1 MESSNKNNRKWLR
14 YAGLASEM
22 MAILGIAAFLGF
34 KLDEWWDLQL
44 PIFLIIFP
52 LLALGV
58 TLWRIIKTFEKKD
71 G

>member
-22 MAILGIAAFLGF
+22 MAMLGITAFLGF
-34 KLDEWWDLQL
+34 KLDKWWDLEL

>member
-1 MESSNKNNRKWLR
+1 MSWLR

-22 MAILGIAAFLGF
+22 LAMLGLATFLGYKADHWLGWRF
-34 KLDEWWDLQL
+34 PVL
-44 PIFLIIFP
+44 LIIFP

-58 TLWRIIKTFEKKD
+58 ILWRLIKVTGKKD

>member
-1 MESSNKNNRKWLR
+1 LE
-14 YAGLASEM
+14 
-22 MAILGIAAFLGF
+22 
-34 KLDEWWDLQL
+34 L